1 MHPALYLEEVI
12 SDITKC
18 FCPEDDKDVL
28 QALIVTNRA
37 LSEAALD
44 VIWANVSIWNL
55 AQRMEASLWTIIKTS
70 EEENMEQNYTLV
82 ST

>member
-1 MHPALYLEEVI
+1 
-12 SDITKC
+12 
-18 FCPEDDKDVL
+18 VL
-28 QALIVTNRA
+28 IITNRA

-70 EEENMEQNYTLV
+70 EEEDMEQNYTLV
-82 ST
+82 SI

>member
-1 MHPALYLEEVI
+1 MHPALYLDEVI
-12 SDITKC
+12 SDITIC

-28 QALIVTNRA
+28 QALTVTNRA

-44 VIWANVSIWNL
+44 VIWANISIWNL